1 MMNDEIIVELRAIKL
16 KLAEQSGF
24 DMQRLVA
31 QIQLEQAASAASGIQ
46 VIQPPSASATTGAS
60 RSTFQ
65 QIRFTHS

>member
-1 MMNDEIIVELRAIKL
+1 MNDEIIVELRATKL

-31 QIQLEQAASAASGIQ
+31 QIQQEEAASAARGVQ
-46 VIQPPSASATTGAS
+46 VLQPSASAVTGAN